1 MERLVIAA
9 ALVVVAAAVAYA
21 LNRRRPQAPTQG
33 RRRDEEVPVPSQLDR
48 ADFPDPAKPWLLVV
62 WTSRTCASCEQATVK
77 AKALESDAV
86 GYVEVPWQDRKDLH
100 DRYGV
105 EDVPLLVLA
114 DEEGV
119 VRASFV
125 GAPDFADLVAAVS
138 TAREGCEG

>member
-1 MERLVIAA
+1 MERLLIAA
-9 ALVVVAAAVAYA
+9 ALVVLAAAVAFG

-33 RRRDEEVPVPSQLDR
+33 RGRDGDVPIPAQLDR
-48 ADFPDPAKPWLLVV
+48 ADFPQADKPWLLVV

-86 GYVEVPWQDRKDLH
+86 GFVDVPWQDRKDLH
-100 DRYGV
+100 DRYGI

-114 DEEGV
+114 DAEGV

-125 GAPDFADLVAAVS
+125 GAPEFGDLVTAVAARGV
-138 TAREGCEG
+138 